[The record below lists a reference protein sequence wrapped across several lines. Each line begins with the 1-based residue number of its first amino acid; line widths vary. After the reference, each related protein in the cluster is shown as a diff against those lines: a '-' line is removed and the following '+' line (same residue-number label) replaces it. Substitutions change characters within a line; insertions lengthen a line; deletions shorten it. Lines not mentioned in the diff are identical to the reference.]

1 MSSDVAEE
9 DPARVSFRR
18 QGVRGSGER
27 QPSGLLGSRG
37 ACGGELRDRLQRR
50 SPVPG
55 RQDPGRGR
63 LAPGSAPL
71 PENPPGFQTDR
82 RPEVLS
88 CRGRSRRT
96 RGAHAQTGHTR
107 PGRRVRGVTSRG
119 ERVDAVDQTDMFE
132 AERPRLVG
140 IASRVL
146 GDHAEA
152 EDVVQQA
159 WLRLHL
165 TDATIENL
173 PAWLTTVTTR
183 LCLDRL
189 RSRTPVPVDDVEPVE
204 TVDDPADDV
213 ALADTVGLALNVVL
227 DRLAPRE
234 RVAFVLHDSF
244 GFEFPT
250 IAAVL
255 DTTPAAARKL
265 ASRARAKVTQPHPE
279 DRLADW
285 EVVDAFMAAAKNG
298 DFDRLLRLLAPEA
311 TVTADDAAVLVG
323 TPRQIQGRDEVAT
336 FFNGSARA
344 ALPVF
349 VDDRPGAAWFQLG
362 AARVVFDFIVED
374 GRVHAVTFRAAPD
387 VLEHVVR

>member
-1 MSSDVAEE
+1 M
-9 DPARVSFRR
+9 
-18 QGVRGSGER
+18 
-27 QPSGLLGSRG
+27 
-37 ACGGELRDRLQRR
+37 
-50 SPVPG
+50 
-55 RQDPGRGR
+55 
-63 LAPGSAPL
+63 
-71 PENPPGFQTDR
+71 
-82 RPEVLS
+82 
-88 CRGRSRRT
+88 
-96 RGAHAQTGHTR
+96 
-107 PGRRVRGVTSRG
+107 
-119 ERVDAVDQTDMFE
+119 DQTERFE

-159 WLRLHL
+159 WLRLHS
-165 TDATIENL
+165 TAGEVENL

-189 RSRTPVPVDDVEPVE
+189 RSRTPVPVEDIEPEE

-213 ALADTVGLALNVVL
+213 ALADTVGLALHVVL
-227 DRLAPRE
+227 NRLSPRE

-265 ASRARAKVTQPHPE
+265 ASRARAKITQPRPE

-298 DFDRLLRLLAPEA
+298 DFDRLLRLLAPDA
-311 TVTADDAAVLVG
+311 AVTADDAAILMG
-323 TPRQIQGRDEVAT
+323 TPQQIQGRDEVAT
-336 FFNGSARA
+336 FFNGSAQTA
-344 ALPVF
+344 FPVF
-349 VDDRPGAAWFQLG
+349 LGDRPASAWFHLG
-362 AARVVFDFIVED
+362 VAKVVFDFTVDD
-374 GRVHAVTFRAAPD
+374 GLVRSITFRAAPD
-387 VLEHVVR
+387 VLSRVVRRAGGQPRG